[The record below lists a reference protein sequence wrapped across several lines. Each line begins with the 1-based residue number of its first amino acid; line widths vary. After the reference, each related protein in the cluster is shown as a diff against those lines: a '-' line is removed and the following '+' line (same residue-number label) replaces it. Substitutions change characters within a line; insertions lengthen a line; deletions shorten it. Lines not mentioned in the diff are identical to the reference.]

1 MDRLAAAATM
11 AEEIISSVRIAQAYG
26 SEAKLSKLYDDNL
39 AEAEKMG
46 YRQMFAVAIMIAS
59 MYCAIYAE
67 FGLAFCMTRI
77 RTF

>member
-11 AEEIISSVRIAQAYG
+11 AEEIISSIRIAQAYG
-26 SEAKLSKLYDDNL
+26 SESKLTKLYDDNL
-39 AEAEKMG
+39 AQAEKLG

-67 FGLAFCMTRI
+67 FGLAFCTIRI
-77 RTF
+77 QTF